1 MSLNALLQAIL
12 LQVRAR
18 RSPQVGYLSN
28 KSGTSAQII
37 SLPSGGG
44 ALRGIGE
51 TFSPDL
57 HTGTGNFTVPLALP
71 LGRSGFQPQLNLVYS
86 TGNGNGPFGLG
97 WSLSIPGVSRKTA
110 KGVPR
115 YDDALDTFILSGA
128 EDLAPVPGGAAGVTR
143 YRPRTEGLFARIQH
157 QHDAKN
163 DYWRVQSKDGLI
175 SIYGTPGP
183 EQAVP
188 NWQDP
193 AVIADPADRTKIFAW
208 KLTRTVDPFGNR
220 IEYLYERDPVW
231 IEGPHQWDQLYLSQI
246 RYIDY
251 GDPITPQFLVT
262 IHFIYDD
269 RPDPFSEYRPGFE
282 LRTVR
287 RCTQIDLFTH
297 HNTDTLARTYH
308 FIYLDQRDLPI
319 AQRPLNGVSLLS
331 QVRVVGHDG
340 EHTEELPP
348 LEFGYTRF
356 EPARRDFFPVTG
368 PDMPPGSLARPDYE
382 LADLLGNGLPDVL
395 EMNGLVRYW
404 RNLGGGQFD
413 RPRPMRDAPAGLAL
427 ADPGVQL
434 IDADGDGRI
443 DLLTTIDGLAGY
455 FPLRFNGQWD
465 RHSFRRYRQTPSFS
479 LEDPEVRLVDLDGDG
494 VTDAVRSGGRFECFF
509 NDPKEGWNHTRRVER
524 QALESFPNIN
534 FSDPH
539 VKWADMTGDGLQDIV
554 LVHDGNVEYWPNR
567 GHGNWAQRISM
578 RKSPRLPYGY
588 DPGRVLVGDVDGD
601 GLADLVYV
609 EDTQVRL
616 WINQAGNS
624 WSDPLIIQGTP
635 SVSDMDAVRLI
646 DLLGAGISGILWSAD
661 ANGLSRS
668 SMFFL
673 DFTGGSKPYLLQEMD
688 NHMGAMTRVT
698 YAPSTR
704 FYREDQQDP
713 KTRWRT
719 SLPFPVQVVTYVEVI
734 DELSKGKLTTEYRY
748 HHGYWDGGER
758 EFRGFGMVEQF
769 DTETFEQYN
778 AAGLH
783 GEIDFTSVEKIH
795 FSPPTY
801 TKTWFHQGPVGDE
814 FGEWEELDYSSDF
827 WPGDPPALTRPQSMT
842 DLLKALPRRVK
853 RDALRALRGSILR
866 TELYALD
873 STALQE
879 RPYTVTESLFG
890 LREEAAP
897 GVDEQE
903 RLPIF
908 YPHLLAQRTTQW
920 ERGDEPMTQF
930 TFTDS
935 EDYDAYGQPRRQ
947 TQVACPRRWRKLAD
961 KPSQTGMTEQERRF
975 LATRT
980 VTAYAQRDDEQLFIV
995 DRVARTTTYEIESD
1009 GNELLLELKEL
1020 PDGNPKLRIIGQA
1033 LNFYDGEPFTGLP
1046 GGQMGKHGALMRTE
1060 TLVLDEQSLAEAY
1073 GSEIPP
1079 YLSPDGIPTW
1089 SGDYPQAFRE
1099 SLPISSP
1106 SDPTRPGLVVTPLG
1120 YGFADGAASLPYAH
1134 GYFVATERRRYDF
1147 QEAQGSGRGLLRTI
1161 LDPLGRATTIAY
1173 DAFDLLPTAVTDPVG
1188 LQTKAI
1194 YNYRVLQP
1202 IQVADPNDNQQT
1214 FGFSPLGLPAWTAVT
1229 GNDGQGDTSEA
1240 PGVRFIYDF
1249 LAFVESP
1256 PTARQPISVRTIQRV
1271 HHTNDLDVPLPE
1283 RDETV
1288 ETVEYSDGFGRL
1300 LQTRTQAEEV
1310 IFGDPT
1316 FGGGVLPTEQ
1326 NHLDSTKPVVGVE
1339 NTDADN
1345 PNVAVSGWQ
1354 IYDNK
1359 GQVVVKYEPFFST
1372 GWEYA
1377 SPQDHQFGQKAT
1389 MFYDP
1394 RGQVIRTTNPD
1405 GSEQRVIYGVPT
1417 ALDQPEKFAP
1427 TPWEAY
1433 TYDANDN
1440 AGRTHPD
1447 QSVGYQHHWNTP
1459 TSVVVD
1465 ALGRTIE
1472 TVERNRHM
1480 PEAGQPL
1487 PPVEEVRTRSTY
1499 DIRGNLLTVTDALG
1513 REAFRYR
1520 YDLANNPLRID
1531 SMDAGVRR
1539 TVLDALGNPVERRD
1553 SKGALALHAYDI
1565 LNRPSR
1571 LWARDDTGSPVTLR
1585 QRLEYGDG
1593 SDPDQPEPERE
1604 TNRQA
1609 NRLGKLHRHYDEAGL
1624 LSHEAYDF
1632 KGNLLEKARQ
1642 VIGDAAILAVFEPL
1656 PPDWQIPAFRVDW
1669 ESQDPANLLDPTE
1682 YRTSLAYDALNRVK
1696 ILRYP
1701 QDVDGQRQELRPQYN
1716 RAGALAS
1723 VRLDGDLFVEHI
1735 AYNAKGQR
1743 TLIAYGNGVITR
1755 HAYDPLTFRLAHLR
1769 TERYTKPEP
1778 TVYGPVGTV
1787 PQDFSYAYDMT
1798 GNIRAIHD
1806 RTPNSGLPAQPH
1818 QLDRIFTYDPLYR
1831 LRSAT
1836 GREHATNPPD
1846 PPWVDSIKSQDPTQ
1860 IRAYTERYEY
1870 DPVGNMLQLQHQAS
1884 GGSFTRH
1891 LSLTPGSNRL
1901 AMVTVGTA
1909 GFAYTYDA
1917 NGNLLQETTSR
1928 HFEWDHSDRMK
1939 VFRNQ
1944 VEGSEPP
1951 VYAYY
1956 LYDAG
1961 GQRVKKLVR
1970 YQGGSHV
1977 EVTVYIDGIFEHH
1990 RLIHLGSIQEK
2001 NTLHV
2006 MDDQSRIAMVRV
2018 GAPFPKDPAPAVAFH
2033 LGDHLGSSNVVLGSN
2048 GEWINREEYT
2058 PYGET
2063 SFGSFALKRYRFTG
2077 KERDEESG
2085 LYYHGARYYAPWVAR
2100 WMSCDPL
2107 IVLDNLNLFG
2117 YASCNPIQHIDPSGM
2132 QDTNRANC

>member
-1 MSLNALLQAIL
+1 M
-12 LQVRAR
+12 
-18 RSPQVGYLSN
+18 SN

-920 ERGDEPMTQF
+920 ERGDESMTQF

-1009 GNELLLELKEL
+1009 GNEL
-1020 PDGNPKLRIIGQA
+1020 
-1033 LNFYDGEPFTGLP
+1033 
-1046 GGQMGKHGALMRTE
+1046 
-1060 TLVLDEQSLAEAY
+1060 
-1073 GSEIPP
+1073 
-1079 YLSPDGIPTW
+1079 
-1089 SGDYPQAFRE
+1089 
-1099 SLPISSP
+1099 
-1106 SDPTRPGLVVTPLG
+1106 
-1120 YGFADGAASLPYAH
+1120 
-1134 GYFVATERRRYDF
+1134 
-1147 QEAQGSGRGLLRTI
+1147 
-1161 LDPLGRATTIAY
+1161 
-1173 DAFDLLPTAVTDPVG
+1173 
-1188 LQTKAI
+1188 
-1194 YNYRVLQP
+1194 
-1202 IQVADPNDNQQT
+1202 
-1214 FGFSPLGLPAWTAVT
+1214 
-1229 GNDGQGDTSEA
+1229 
-1240 PGVRFIYDF
+1240 
-1249 LAFVESP
+1249 
-1256 PTARQPISVRTIQRV
+1256 
-1271 HHTNDLDVPLPE
+1271 
-1283 RDETV
+1283 
-1288 ETVEYSDGFGRL
+1288 
-1300 LQTRTQAEEV
+1300 
-1310 IFGDPT
+1310 
-1316 FGGGVLPTEQ
+1316 
-1326 NHLDSTKPVVGVE
+1326 
-1339 NTDADN
+1339 
-1345 PNVAVSGWQ
+1345 
-1354 IYDNK
+1354 
-1359 GQVVVKYEPFFST
+1359 
-1372 GWEYA
+1372 
-1377 SPQDHQFGQKAT
+1377 
-1389 MFYDP
+1389 
-1394 RGQVIRTTNPD
+1394 
-1405 GSEQRVIYGVPT
+1405 
-1417 ALDQPEKFAP
+1417 
-1427 TPWEAY
+1427 
-1433 TYDANDN
+1433 
-1440 AGRTHPD
+1440 
-1447 QSVGYQHHWNTP
+1447 
-1459 TSVVVD
+1459 
-1465 ALGRTIE
+1465 
-1472 TVERNRHM
+1472 
-1480 PEAGQPL
+1480 
-1487 PPVEEVRTRSTY
+1487 
-1499 DIRGNLLTVTDALG
+1499 
-1513 REAFRYR
+1513 
-1520 YDLANNPLRID
+1520 
-1531 SMDAGVRR
+1531 
-1539 TVLDALGNPVERRD
+1539 
-1553 SKGALALHAYDI
+1553 
-1565 LNRPSR
+1565 
-1571 LWARDDTGSPVTLR
+1571 
-1585 QRLEYGDG
+1585 
-1593 SDPDQPEPERE
+1593 
-1604 TNRQA
+1604 
-1609 NRLGKLHRHYDEAGL
+1609 
-1624 LSHEAYDF
+1624 
-1632 KGNLLEKARQ
+1632 
-1642 VIGDAAILAVFEPL
+1642 
-1656 PPDWQIPAFRVDW
+1656 
-1669 ESQDPANLLDPTE
+1669 
-1682 YRTSLAYDALNRVK
+1682 
-1696 ILRYP
+1696 
-1701 QDVDGQRQELRPQYN
+1701 
-1716 RAGALAS
+1716 
-1723 VRLDGDLFVEHI
+1723 
-1735 AYNAKGQR
+1735 
-1743 TLIAYGNGVITR
+1743 
-1755 HAYDPLTFRLAHLR
+1755 
-1769 TERYTKPEP
+1769 
-1778 TVYGPVGTV
+1778 
-1787 PQDFSYAYDMT
+1787 
-1798 GNIRAIHD
+1798 
-1806 RTPNSGLPAQPH
+1806 
-1818 QLDRIFTYDPLYR
+1818 
-1831 LRSAT
+1831 
-1836 GREHATNPPD
+1836 
-1846 PPWVDSIKSQDPTQ
+1846 
-1860 IRAYTERYEY
+1860 
-1870 DPVGNMLQLQHQAS
+1870 
-1884 GGSFTRH
+1884 
-1891 LSLTPGSNRL
+1891 
-1901 AMVTVGTA
+1901 
-1909 GFAYTYDA
+1909 
-1917 NGNLLQETTSR
+1917 
-1928 HFEWDHSDRMK
+1928 
-1939 VFRNQ
+1939 
-1944 VEGSEPP
+1944 
-1951 VYAYY
+1951 
-1956 LYDAG
+1956 
-1961 GQRVKKLVR
+1961 
-1970 YQGGSHV
+1970 
-1977 EVTVYIDGIFEHH
+1977 
-1990 RLIHLGSIQEK
+1990 
-2001 NTLHV
+2001 
-2006 MDDQSRIAMVRV
+2006 
-2018 GAPFPKDPAPAVAFH
+2018 
-2033 LGDHLGSSNVVLGSN
+2033 
-2048 GEWINREEYT
+2048 
-2058 PYGET
+2058 
-2063 SFGSFALKRYRFTG
+2063 
-2077 KERDEESG
+2077 
-2085 LYYHGARYYAPWVAR
+2085 
-2100 WMSCDPL
+2100 
-2107 IVLDNLNLFG
+2107 
-2117 YASCNPIQHIDPSGM
+2117 
-2132 QDTNRANC
+2132 